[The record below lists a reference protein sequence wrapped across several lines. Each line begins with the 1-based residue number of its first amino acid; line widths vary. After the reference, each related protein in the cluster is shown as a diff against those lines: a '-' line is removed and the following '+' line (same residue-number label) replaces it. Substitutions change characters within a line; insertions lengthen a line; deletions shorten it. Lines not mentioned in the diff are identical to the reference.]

1 MSHTLYTAAGC
12 ARCKITKRFMTEQGI
27 TYDEFDIN
35 SDGKEV
41 FARFY
46 RANRNAIFR
55 DKDGVE
61 FPVLS
66 DGSVIR
72 QGAGVIIGYLIAGD
86 GLDSFIGRSVLH
98 GEWIDGFN
106 ISGGDPARVDEL
118 IRVLSYIKQ
127 SRLKIQLTTSGK
139 NAAVLEKIV
148 ARGLGDRLVMEVKGP
163 AELYE
168 ALTGES
174 IDVQELAQSIR
185 LATRFDEYQF
195 YTAVAPVQRGDDH
208 ISFLSPEEI
217 GQTARMIEAAT
228 GSKKNPYELRAFDLS
243 DAPEEVVKSLEA
255 LPDSAFFKYRTA
267 ARRYQVMTEIKK

>member
-98 GEWIDGFN
+98 GDWIDGFN
-106 ISGGDPARVDEL
+106 ISGGDPAGGDEL
-118 IRVLSYIKQ
+118 IRVLSYLKQ
-127 SRLKIQLTTSGK
+127 SRLKIQLTTNGK

-148 ARGLGDRLVMEVKGP
+148 ARGLGDRMIMEVKGP
-163 AELYE
+163 AEFYG

-174 IDVQELAQSIR
+174 IDAQELAQSIR
-185 LATRFDEYQF
+185 LAARFGEYQF
-195 YTAVAPVQRGDDH
+195 YTTIAPVQRSDGH
-208 ISFLSPEEI
+208 IRFLSPEEI
-217 GQTARMIEAAT
+217 AQTARMIEAAT
-228 GSKKNPYELRAFDLS
+228 GSKKNPYELRVFDFTN
-243 DAPEEVVKSLEA
+243 APDEVAKSVEA
-255 LPDSAFFKYRTA
+255 LSDSAFFKYRTV